1 MRLQKGKILSWVIFA
16 LLIVAVFGVLVYL
29 QKQKVQ
35 EAPEEAAPP
44 EVVKEQPKEP
54 GKQFAVPEL
63 TEREM
68 QRADS
73 QAFSEALQKGKGCE
87 AIKFNEEARQRCED
101 SLLYNSALTKN
112 DEKICKQIRNADLRT
127 KCLDS
132 IYSGL
137 AMQALDSELC
147 KQIIDPEIKQNCL
160 DRIQA
165 FYGRTAESEQDCEVI
180 EDAGLRQSCLDDF
193 HFSAS
198 VQSLSLES
206 CNNVLNAKLKDRCTK
221 TVTKN
226 IEVMEVAKAQT
237 VRTYKS
243 TEEKLHDCDTDECKD
258 DANYN
263 LALVKKDLSYCNA
276 IGDTEKQDQCVKTQ
290 TININNYYLRQATS
304 KKDPSLCSKI
314 LDDNLRTACLT
325 YSQ

>member
-1 MRLQKGKILSWVIFA
+1 MFVI
-16 LLIVAVFGVLVYL
+16 LIVAVFGVLVYL
-29 QKQKVQ
+29 QKQKAQ
-35 EAPEEAAPP
+35 EAPEAEEVPA
-44 EVVKEQPKEP
+44 EVVKEEPKEP
-54 GKQFAVPEL
+54 GKKFAIPQL

-68 QRADS
+68 QRSDS
-73 QAFSEALQKGKGCE
+73 EAFSKALQKGEGCE
-87 AIKFNEEARQRCED
+87 AIKFDEEARQRCQD
-101 SLLYNSALTKN
+101 ALLHSSALAKS
-112 DEKICKQIRNADLRT
+112 DEKICEQIMNVDLRT

-132 IYSGL
+132 IYSSL
-137 AMQALDSELC
+137 AVQALDSELC
-147 KQIIDPEIKQNCL
+147 KQIMDPEIKQNCL

-165 FYGRTAESEQDCEVI
+165 FYGRTAESEQDCEGI
-180 EDAGLRQSCLDDF
+180 ENTALKQGCLDDF

-198 VQSLSLES
+198 VGSLSLES
-206 CNNVLNAKLKDRCTK
+206 CGNILNAKLKDRCAK
-221 TVTKN
+221 TVAKN
-226 IEVMEVAKAQT
+226 IEVVEIAKAQT

-243 TEEKLHDCDTDECKD
+243 TEEKLQDCDTDECKD

-276 IGDTEKQDQCVKTQ
+276 IGDTEKKDQCVKTQ

-304 KKDPSLCSKI
+304 KKDPSLCSNI